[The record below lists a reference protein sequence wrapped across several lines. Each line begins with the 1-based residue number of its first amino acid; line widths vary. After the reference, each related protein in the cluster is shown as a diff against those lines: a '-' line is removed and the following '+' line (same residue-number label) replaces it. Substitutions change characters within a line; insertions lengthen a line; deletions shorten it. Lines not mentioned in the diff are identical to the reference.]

1 MSDRKEQSTSD
12 IGDAAW
18 AYNRWPTVG
27 LFTGAGLAA
36 MLGVVFPPFGWFK
49 LIAFIVTGAIGGCL
63 LGFIT
68 ARVIFG
74 RNVNER
80 DEDNDEVQ
88 S

>member
-49 LIAFIVTGAIGGCL
+49 LIAFIVTGAIVGCL

>member
-1 MSDRKEQSTSD
+1 MNGRKPQPTSD

-27 LFTGAGLAA
+27 LFTGCGLCAVLA
-36 MLGVVFPPFGWFK
+36 LVFPPFGWLK
-49 LIAFIVTGAIGGCL
+49 LIAFIVAGAVGGCI

-80 DEDNDEVQ
+80 YEDNDDVQ

>member
-1 MSDRKEQSTSD
+1 MDTQKSQSTPD
-12 IGDAAW
+12 PGDAAW

-27 LFTGAGLAA
+27 LFTGAGLST
-36 MLGVVFPPFGWFK
+36 MLGLVFPPFGWFK
-49 LIAFIVTGAIGGCL
+49 LVAFIVVGALGGCV

-74 RNVNER
+74 RAVDKR
-80 DEDNDEVQ
+80 LEDNDDLQ